1 MKLLEL
7 MLTIPAEIVAVNVF
21 PLFSARDIVRLDSS
35 NLSHR
40 SRQAFGEVLGICA
53 PVSLQLYAQDGFEL
67 EYAAWEWFWKRFMS
81 IIPSSKERSFHE
93 VAKMIGNESLVQG
106 ELHLR
111 YCGAVDAMTIARV
124 LRVPALVQKVS
135 ELSVSSKSVQD
146 LIVDNV
152 QAFSNLESL
161 HIINCGEPSLSDEI
175 ALTLLRK
182 AVPLKGITLHR
193 VVAVTDAL
201 LEALM
206 RHAPTVDFTWQTP
219 TVATSL
225 NLYRFYA
232 QCKNLLSLYLQNP
245 HNPGTSG
252 SVPIPACSVIA
263 IAQGCPKLQIVSVG
277 RFEDGFDAL
286 TVFASHCSDLQSLEC
301 MLSLDLADAGL
312 AALSNNCANF
322 TSLLGPFWQVTNES
336 VVHAAHLLLS
346 RLQHVSLYGSKRLAQ
361 FYINNNTLPQAVAY
375 MCELQT
381 LRLSFCE
388 PAICLQVLSALN
400 CTQLRSV
407 VIHCG
412 DPLNDLVATA
422 AATAIVTSNP
432 LLEQLDL
439 PGNGWLSDGVL
450 TIIAA
455 SCPLLQELCADYEI
469 PSALTDVAVVA
480 LAQGCPKLTVME
492 GLSGPALTDTSVS
505 ALTEHCLDL
514 TKLHLEH
521 SPQVTET
528 ALIALA
534 QKCLT
539 LEVLQVCAASLDKAA
554 VKRIRAARR
563 LDRSTAF
570 FVHAW
575 DGEDS
580 ENEEDEWWDGDD
592 WAAGEEL

>member
-1 MKLLEL
+1 MKVLEL
-7 MLTIPAEIVAVNVF
+7 MLSIPAEIVAANIF
-21 PLFSARDIVRLDSS
+21 PLFSARDVVRLDSA
-35 NLSHR
+35 NLFHR
-40 SRQAFGEVLGICA
+40 SRQAISEVLGICA
-53 PVSLQLYAQDGFEL
+53 PVSLHLHAEKSFEL
-67 EYAAWEWFWKRFMS
+67 EYAAWEWFWKRSMPV
-81 IIPSSKERSFHE
+81 IPSSKERSFHE

-111 YCGAVDAMTIARV
+111 YCGKVDAMTIARV

-146 LIVDNV
+146 LIVGNV

-161 HIINCGEPSLSDEI
+161 HIKNCGEPSLSDEV
-175 ALTLLRK
+175 ASELLRN

-201 LEALM
+201 LEALI

-219 TVATSL
+219 TVATCL
-225 NLYRFYA
+225 NLYKFYA

-245 HNPGTSG
+245 HNPEASG
-252 SVPIPACSVIA
+252 SVPIPACCVLA
-263 IAQGCPKLQIVSVG
+263 IAQGCPRLQIVSVG

-286 TVFASHCSDLQSLEC
+286 TVFATHCSDLQSLEC
-301 MLSLDLADAGL
+301 MLSLHLGDAGL
-312 AALSNNCANF
+312 ASLSNNCANF
-322 TSLLGPFWQVTNES
+322 SSLLGPIWEVTKES

-346 RLQHVSLYGSKRLAQ
+346 RLQNVSLYGSKRLAQ
-361 FYINNNTLPQAVAY
+361 FYINNNTLPQAVAH
-375 MCELQT
+375 MCGLQT

-388 PAICLQVLSALN
+388 PAICLQVLSALD

-412 DPLNDLVATA
+412 DPLNDPVVAA
-422 AATAIVTSNP
+422 AATAIATSNP

-439 PGNGWLSDGVL
+439 PGNGWLSDDVL
-450 TIIAA
+450 TTIAA
-455 SCPLLQELCADYEI
+455 SCPLLQELCADSES
-469 PSALTDVAVVA
+469 PSTLTDAAVVV
-480 LAQGCPKLTVME
+480 LAQGCAMLSVVE
-492 GLSGPALTDTSVS
+492 GLSGPGLTDASVI
-505 ALTEHCLDL
+505 ALTERCLDL

-521 SPQVTET
+521 CPQVTET

-539 LEVLQVCAASLDKAA
+539 LVVLQVCAASLDKAA

-563 LDRSTAF
+563 QDRSTGF

-575 DGEDS
+575 DREDS